1 MQKVT
6 VYVRKI
12 HVALFLCAEKALLNF
27 CDMIYQTAD
36 FLVYRF
42 IGLSVYFAASASA
55 AS

>member
-1 MQKVT
+1 MSKNLQRVT

-36 FLVYRF
+36 LTSR
-42 IGLSVYFAASASA
+42 LAAKLERTIEND
-55 AS
+55 